1 MRIGCFDCW
10 NTSPEINAGERKW
23 YYFNEISDDTKG
35 ALMTNVWVDNY
46 YVNQEGMWEERTNN
60 AH

>member
-1 MRIGCFDCW
+1 MRG
-10 NTSPEINAGERKW
+10 RKW